1 MKKSSIFPRLLRSL
15 SPCLLLSSF
24 FLPLSAQNATVTC
37 TVNGLS
43 DTHIVLREARG
54 GRLVPV
60 DTLTLD
66 AKGILTLKRAIAD
79 PTLLT
84 LSPLTTTSENGQP
97 AILHLIL
104 MPKERVTLT
113 VDYMPL
119 FNHFNITAAKGSDN
133 MSLYMQYTNLLTELL
148 LDQHTDLLPTRLAQL
163 LDANPGQLM
172 SAFLVTFFDQQFEQY
187 SGLYKKIHDLLVKT
201 WPENEFVKYL
211 GSRLNSILLPGSEA
225 PDIALPGP
233 DGAIRRLSDLRGSI
247 VLIDFWAS
255 WCRPCR
261 MENPNVTRLYNLYHN
276 KGFEIFSV
284 SLDYTREAWLK
295 AIDDDHLVW
304 PNHVSDLRGW
314 SSAGGKLYGIQS
326 IPATVLVD
334 RNGNILARNLRG
346 QELENKLKEIFNEK

>member
-201 WPENEFVKYL
+201 WPENEFMKFAFDFAL
-211 GSRLNSILLPGSEA
+211 GRL
-225 PDIALPGP
+225 
-233 DGAIRRLSDLRGSI
+233 
-247 VLIDFWAS
+247 
-255 WCRPCR
+255 
-261 MENPNVTRLYNLYHN
+261 
-276 KGFEIFSV
+276 K
-284 SLDYTREAWLK
+284 K
-295 AIDDDHLVW
+295 
-304 PNHVSDLRGW
+304 
-314 SSAGGKLYGIQS
+314 
-326 IPATVLVD
+326 
-334 RNGNILARNLRG
+334 
-346 QELENKLKEIFNEK
+346 